1 MYYAE
6 CYINLEERKMAFKKV
21 QGKTKFMWFPVT
33 PSTVL
38 TKGDLVAMNVGSN
51 LLIEAT
57 ATTNNSII
65 IGTIRHSIAATDDN
79 YAVARNV
86 EVEVPVDKNVVWS
99 CDEVGTGT
107 AAAAD
112 VGTYADITGGGEI
125 NVDASTYDVFFITKV
140 VSQTDVR
147 GVLNIGPEC
156 LGTIAD

>member
-1 MYYAE
+1 
-6 CYINLEERKMAFKKV
+6 
-21 QGKTKFMWFPVT
+21 MWFPVT
-33 PSTVL
+33 TSTAF
-38 TKGDLVAMNVGSN
+38 TEGDLVAMNVGSN

-65 IGTIRHSIAATDDN
+65 IGVIRHSIADTDAL
-79 YAVARNV
+79 YAVARSV
-86 EVEVPVDKNVVWS
+86 EVEVPVDKNVVWT

-140 VSQTDVR
+140 ISQTDVR

>member
-1 MYYAE
+1 MLYQSRK
-6 CYINLEERKMAFKKV
+6 NKMAFRRVK
-21 QGKTKFMWFPVT
+21 GKTKFVWFPVT
-33 PSTVL
+33 TSTAL
-38 TKGDLVAMNVGSN
+38 TAGDLVALNVGSN

-65 IGTIRHSIAATDDN
+65 VGVLRHTIAATDAD

-86 EVEVPVDKNVVWS
+86 EVEVPVEKNVVWT
-99 CDEVGTGT
+99 CNEVGTGT

-125 NVDASTYDVFFITKV
+125 NVDASTYDVFFITEYN
-140 VSQTDVR
+140 SQTDVK
-147 GVLNIGPEC
+147 GIFNIGPEC